1 MGSVGSLMLSA
12 MFIKKSLKPFA
23 ISAGSSVSELPTF
36 KELIVLA
43 ELDLR
48 LPAPNSLNRLQAD
61 IMLDF
66 WQVPKDH
73 NLRVF
78 RTYCDILGN

>member
-23 ISAGSSVSELPTF
+23 ISAGSSVSELPIF

-43 ELDLR
+43 ELD
-48 LPAPNSLNRLQAD
+48 
-61 IMLDF
+61 
-66 WQVPKDH
+66 
-73 NLRVF
+73 
-78 RTYCDILGN
+78 